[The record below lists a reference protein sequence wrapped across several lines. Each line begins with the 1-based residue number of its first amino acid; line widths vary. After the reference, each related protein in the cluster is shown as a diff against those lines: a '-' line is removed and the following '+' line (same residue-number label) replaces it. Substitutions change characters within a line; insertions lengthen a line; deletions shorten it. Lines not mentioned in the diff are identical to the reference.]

1 MAENQNTANNYSA
14 SNIQVLEGLE
24 AVRKRPAMYIGDIS
38 EKGLHHLVNETVDNS
53 IDEAMAG
60 YCTDIEVTINED
72 NSITVEDNG
81 RGIPVDMHEK
91 LHKSALEVVMT
102 VLHAGG
108 KFDKGSYKVSGGLH
122 GVGVS
127 CVNALSTHMLSQV
140 FRGGK
145 IYQQEYEKG
154 KPLYPVKVVG
164 ETNKR
169 GTRQQFWPDPTI
181 FTHTVYK
188 WDIIANRMRELA
200 FLNAGIKI
208 TLRDLRPD
216 EDGKTKEQVFHAKDG
231 LKEFVRYVDRHRT
244 HLFDDVIY
252 LKTEKQGIPI
262 EIAVMYNTDYS
273 ENIHS
278 YVNNINTIE
287 GGTHLTGF
295 RMALTRTLKAYAEAD
310 PAISK
315 QIEKAKVE
323 IAPEDF
329 REGLTAVISIKVAEP
344 QFEGQTKTKLGNSE
358 VQGAVQQAVNE
369 ALSDYLEEHPDEAK
383 RICEKVVLAATAR
396 IAARKAR
403 ESVQRKN
410 FMTGGGLPG
419 KLADCSMKDPK
430 ECEIF
435 LVEGDSAGGSA
446 KQGRDRFR
454 QAILPLRGKI
464 LNVEKVQWHKVFE
477 AESVMNIIQSI
488 GVRFGV
494 DGEDSKEA
502 NTDKLRYDKIIIM
515 TDADVDGSHIDTLI
529 MTLFYRFMPKVIEE
543 GHLYIATPPL
553 YKCTYRSKVSEY
565 CYTEQQR
572 QAFID
577 KYGDGT
583 EDKNIH
589 TQRYKGLGEMNPEQ
603 LWETTMDPATRLLKQ
618 VTIENAA
625 QADEIFSMLMG
636 DDVEP
641 RREFI
646 EQNATYAN
654 IDA

>member
-1 MAENQNTANNYSA
+1 MEENQNTENNYSA

-72 NSITVEDNG
+72 ESITVQDNG

-127 CVNALSTHMLSQV
+127 CVNALATHMMSQV
-140 FRGGK
+140 FRNGK

-164 ETNKR
+164 ETNLR

-181 FTHTVYK
+181 FTTTHYQ
-188 WDIIANRMRELA
+188 WDIIARRMRELA
-200 FLNAGIKI
+200 YLNAGIRI

-216 EDGKTKEQVFHAKDG
+216 EEGKTKEEVFHAKDG
-231 LKEFVRYVDRHRT
+231 LKEFVRYVDRHRQ

-252 LKTEKQGIPI
+252 LKTEKNNIPI
-262 EIAVMYNTDYS
+262 EVAVMYNTDYS

-310 PAISK
+310 PTISK
-315 QIEKAKVE
+315 QIEKAKVD

-369 ALSDYLEEHPDEAK
+369 ALSYYLEEHPTEAK
-383 RICEKVVLAATAR
+383 QICEKVVLAATAR

-403 ESVQRKN
+403 ESVQRKTV
-410 FMTGGGLPG
+410 MTGGGLPG
-419 KLADCSMKDPK
+419 KLADCSNKDPK
-430 ECEIF
+430 NCEIF

-446 KQGRDRFR
+446 KQGRDRYT

-502 NTDKLRYDKIIIM
+502 NTEKLRYDKIIIM

-529 MTLFYRFMPKVIEE
+529 MTLFYRFMPKVIQE

-553 YKCTYRSKVSEY
+553 YKCTYKKFSEY

-577 KYGDGT
+577 KYVDGRDD
-583 EDKNIH
+583 DKALH
-589 TQRYKGLGEMNPEQ
+589 TQRYKGLGEMNPSQ
-603 LWETTMDPATRLLKQ
+603 LWETTMDPKSRLLKQ

-625 QADEIFSMLMG
+625 EADEIFSMLMG

-646 EQNATYAN
+646 EKNATYAN